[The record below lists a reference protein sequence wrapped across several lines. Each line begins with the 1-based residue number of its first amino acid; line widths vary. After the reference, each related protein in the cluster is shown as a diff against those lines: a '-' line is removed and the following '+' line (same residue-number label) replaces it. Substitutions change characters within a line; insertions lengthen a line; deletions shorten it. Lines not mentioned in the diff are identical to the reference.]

1 MQTWTQTF
9 PQKNLTQNSPA
20 PKFHFKMCLMRYLS
34 LGHLKGVQM
43 LKLLLYAGKEETKM
57 PAWKKTLI
65 LYLTGMIF
73 F

>member
-1 MQTWTQTF
+1 MNSDL
-9 PQKNLTQNSPA
+9 PEEHHQNSPA

-43 LKLLLYAGKEETKM
+43 LKLLYAGKEETKM

-65 LYLTGMIF
+65 LYQSLA
-73 F
+73 